1 LSARVDR
8 KRETQSPFSADEV
21 ARALSRILTSKY
33 FINAPKKQK
42 FLRLV
47 CDFYLNGRAADLN
60 EYLIGREVFDRDD
73 SYNPSVDPIVRVG
86 AHDVRKKLELY
97 YQTEGVQ
104 DDIRLDIPVGG
115 YGPLFSRFVPSVA
128 APELDEAPAETYL
141 AAAHPLPVEP
151 PSIEVPPEPQ
161 FVRAE
166 PVKSGKLLMLL
177 VGALSLMSLAL
188 FAWAV
193 YLRQQTEGARAV
205 TALGEAWAPFFSLD
219 EPPLLVLSNPPVY
232 RFSNVI
238 DPPLVIDRSL
248 ELSDQQAATVI
259 AALKDRF
266 VMKQN
271 RIPRLVLSFD
281 SYTGIGEAIGIGR
294 LTDLFRSAG
303 RAVSIKQSRT
313 VSAED
318 LRDHNVI
325 MLGSTWANEWSGK
338 LAVTEDFVH
347 TGSATIEN
355 RAPRPSEEREYKPS
369 FDASNGQLS
378 VDYGLITIKPNIS
391 ESNEVMVLAGI
402 HSQGT
407 QAAVEYITGRSYL
420 SDLEHRLRQ
429 IGEGGKA
436 PRYFQVLLRVGVEN
450 GIPTTITPISIHRLT
465 VAAN

>member
-1 LSARVDR
+1 MSARVEG
-8 KRETQSPFSADEV
+8 KRENQSPLSADEV
-21 ARALSRILTSKY
+21 ARALSRILASKY

-86 AHDVRKKLELY
+86 AHDVRKKLDLY

-104 DDIRLDIPVGG
+104 DEIRLDIPVGG
-115 YGPLFSRFVPSVA
+115 YGPCFSRSVA
-128 APELDEAPAETYL
+128 SVSAPELDETPPEIHTAPAS
-141 AAAHPLPVEP
+141 PLVEP
-151 PSIEVPPEPQ
+151 PAIEVPSEPQ
-161 FVRAE
+161 VVRVE
-166 PVKSGKLLMLL
+166 PVESRRLLMLA
-177 VGALSLMSLAL
+177 GALGLLSMVLLG
-188 FAWAV
+188 WVV
-193 YLRQQTEGARAV
+193 YLRQQTDGARTV
-205 TALGEAWAPFFSLD
+205 NALGEVWAPFFSQD
-219 EPPLLVLSNPPVY
+219 EPPLIVLSNPPVY

-238 DPPLVIDRSL
+238 DPPAVIDRSL
-248 ELSDQQAATVI
+248 ELNDQQAAIVTT
-259 AALKDRF
+259 ALKDRF

-271 RIPRLVLSFD
+271 RVPRLVLSFD

-303 RAVSIKQSRT
+303 RAVSVKQSRT

-338 LAVTEDFVH
+338 LAVTQDFVH

-355 RAPRPSEEREYKPS
+355 RSPRATEEKEYKPS
-369 FDASNGQLS
+369 FDSTSGQLS
-378 VDYGLITIKPNIS
+378 VDYALITIKPSIS
-391 ESNEVMVLAGI
+391 ENSVVMVLAGI

-407 QAAVEYITGRSYL
+407 QAAVEYVTGRSYL

-429 IGEGGKA
+429 IGEGPKT

-450 GIPTTITPISIHRLT
+450 GIPTTITPIAIHGLAVT
-465 VAAN
+465 AN

>member
-1 LSARVDR
+1 LSARVDG
-8 KRETQSPFSADEV
+8 KRESLSPFSADEV
-21 ARALSRILTSKY
+21 ARALSRILKSKY

-104 DDIRLDIPVGG
+104 DEIRLDIPVGG
-115 YGPLFSRFVPSVA
+115 YGPCFSRSVSSVS
-128 APELDEAPAETYL
+128 APELDETPPAEIHTAPASTL
-141 AAAHPLPVEP
+141 VEP
-151 PSIEVPPEPQ
+151 PAFEVPSEPQ
-161 FVRAE
+161 VVRVE
-166 PVKSGKLLMLL
+166 PVESRRLLMLA
-177 VGALSLMSLAL
+177 GALGLLSLAL
-188 FAWAV
+188 LGWLI
-193 YLRQQTEGARAV
+193 YLRGQTDGARTV
-205 TALGEAWAPFFSLD
+205 NALGEVWAPFFSHD
-219 EPPLLVLSNPPVY
+219 EPPLIILSNPPVY

-238 DPPLVIDRSL
+238 DPPSVIDRSL
-248 ELSDQQAATVI
+248 ELNDQQAATVT

-338 LAVTEDFVH
+338 LAVTQDFVH

-355 RAPRPSEEREYKPS
+355 RSPRATEEREYKPS
-369 FDASNGQLS
+369 FESTNGQLS
-378 VDYGLITIKPNIS
+378 VDYALITIKPNIS
-391 ESNEVMVLAGI
+391 ENDQVMVLAGI

-429 IGEGGKA
+429 IDEGGKA

-450 GIPTTITPISIHRLT
+450 GIPTTITPITIHALA
-465 VAAN
+465 VATN

>member
-1 LSARVDR
+1 LSARVEG
-8 KRETQSPFSADEV
+8 KRENQSPLSADEV
-21 ARALSRILTSKY
+21 ARALSRILASKY

-86 AHDVRKKLELY
+86 AHDVRKKLDLY

-104 DDIRLDIPVGG
+104 DEIRLDIPVGG
-115 YGPLFSRFVPSVA
+115 YGPCFSRSVA
-128 APELDEAPAETYL
+128 SVSAPELDETPPEIHTAPAG
-141 AAAHPLPVEP
+141 PLVEP
-151 PSIEVPPEPQ
+151 PAVEVPSQPQ
-161 FVRAE
+161 VVRVE
-166 PVKSGKLLMLL
+166 PVESRRLLMLA
-177 VGALSLMSLAL
+177 GALGLLSMVLLG
-188 FAWAV
+188 WVV
-193 YLRQQTEGARAV
+193 YLRQQTDGARTV
-205 TALGEAWAPFFSLD
+205 NALGEVWAPFFSQD
-219 EPPLLVLSNPPVY
+219 EPPLIVLSNPPVY

-238 DPPLVIDRSL
+238 DPPSVIDRSL
-248 ELSDQQAATVI
+248 ELNDQQAAMVTT
-259 AALKDRF
+259 ALKDRF

-271 RIPRLVLSFD
+271 RVPRLVLSFD

-303 RAVSIKQSRT
+303 RAVSVKQSRT

-338 LAVTEDFVH
+338 LAVTQDFVH

-355 RAPRPSEEREYKPS
+355 RSPRATEEKEYKPS
-369 FDASNGQLS
+369 FDSTSGQLS
-378 VDYGLITIKPNIS
+378 VDYALITIKPSIS
-391 ESNEVMVLAGI
+391 ENSVVMVLAGI

-407 QAAVEYITGRSYL
+407 QAAAEYVTGRSYL

-429 IGEGGKA
+429 IGESPKT
-436 PRYFQVLLRVGVEN
+436 PRYFQLLLRVGVEN
-450 GIPTTITPISIHRLT
+450 GIPTTITPIAIHGLAVT
-465 VAAN
+465 AN

>member
-1 LSARVDR
+1 LSPRVNG
-8 KRETQSPFSADEV
+8 KRENQSPFSADEV

-47 CDFYLNGRAADLN
+47 CDFYLNGHAADLN

-73 SYNPSVDPIVRVG
+73 SYSPSVDPIVRVG

-104 DDIRLDIPVGG
+104 DEIRLDIPIGG
-115 YGPLFSRFVPSVA
+115 YGPCFSRPVSSVS
-128 APELDEAPAETYL
+128 APELDETPPEIHAAPAGTL
-141 AAAHPLPVEP
+141 VEP
-151 PSIEVPPEPQ
+151 PAIEVPSEPEV
-161 FVRAE
+161 VRVE
-166 PVKSGKLLMLL
+166 PVESRRLLMLA
-177 VGALSLMSLAL
+177 GALGLLSLAL
-188 FAWAV
+188 LGWVV
-193 YLRQQTEGARAV
+193 YLRGQTDGARTV
-205 TALGEAWAPFFSLD
+205 NALGEVWAPFFSQD
-219 EPPLLVLSNPPVY
+219 EPPLIVLSNPPVY

-238 DPPLVIDRSL
+238 DPQPVIDRSL
-248 ELSDQQAATVI
+248 ELNDQQAATVT

-271 RIPRLVLSFD
+271 RVPRLVLSSD

-318 LRDHNVI
+318 LRDHDVI

-338 LAVTEDFVH
+338 LAVTQDFVH

-355 RAPRPSEEREYKPS
+355 RSPRATEEREYKPS
-369 FDASNGQLS
+369 FDSTTGQLN
-378 VDYGLITIKPNIS
+378 VDYALITIKPNIS
-391 ESNEVMVLAGI
+391 ENNEVMVLAGI

-407 QAAVEYITGRSYL
+407 QAAVEYVTGRSYL

-429 IGEGGKA
+429 IGERSKT

-450 GIPTTITPISIHRLT
+450 GIPTTITPISIHGLA

>member
-1 LSARVDR
+1 VQD
-8 KRETQSPFSADEV
+8 KRENQSPLSADEV
-21 ARALSRILTSKY
+21 ARALSRILASKY

-86 AHDVRKKLELY
+86 AHDVRKKLDLY

-104 DDIRLDIPVGG
+104 DEIRLDIPVGG
-115 YGPLFSRFVPSVA
+115 YGPCFSRYVSSVS
-128 APELDEAPAETYL
+128 APELDGTPPEIHRAPVS
-141 AAAHPLPVEP
+141 PLVEP
-151 PSIEVPPEPQ
+151 PAIEVPSEPQ
-161 FVRAE
+161 VVRVE
-166 PVKSGKLLMLL
+166 PLESRRLLMLA
-177 VGALSLMSLAL
+177 GALGLLSMVLLG
-188 FAWAV
+188 WVV
-193 YLRQQTEGARAV
+193 YLRQQTDGARTV
-205 TALGEAWAPFFSLD
+205 NSLGEVWAPFFSQD
-219 EPPLLVLSNPPVY
+219 EPPLIVLSNPPVY

-238 DPPLVIDRSL
+238 DPPAVIDRSL
-248 ELSDQQAATVI
+248 ELNDQQAAIVTT
-259 AALKDRF
+259 ALKDRF

-281 SYTGIGEAIGIGR
+281 SYTGIGEAIGLGR

-303 RAVSIKQSRT
+303 RAVSVKQSRT

-338 LAVTEDFVH
+338 LAVTQDFVH

-355 RAPRPSEEREYKPS
+355 RSPRATEEKEYKPS
-369 FDASNGQLS
+369 FDSTSGQLS
-378 VDYGLITIKPNIS
+378 VDYALITIKPSIS
-391 ESNEVMVLAGI
+391 ENGEVMVLAGI

-407 QAAVEYITGRSYL
+407 QAAVEYVTGRSYL

-429 IGEGGKA
+429 IGERPKT

-450 GIPTTITPISIHRLT
+450 GIPTTITPIAIHGLAVT
-465 VAAN
+465 AN